1 MAELAVLG
9 TIFSAVSSVVGGIAS
24 MQASQAQAAQ
34 MELQAQAQERQAR
47 ILEDNAA
54 RAQVKAATD
63 AQENDWQ
70 TAAFLGQQLS
80 DQSASGVD
88 IGFGSTKYTRIATR
102 EIGRQDT
109 LNIRQA
115 GDLDAYN
122 YKVQSEDARIGAVS
136 SRMQASAARQAGQF
150 SLLGGILGAGSVI
163 GKSQNPAARTYGFTP
178 PVRPQ
183 VLS

>member
-1 MAELAVLG
+1 MAELATIG
-9 TIFSAVSSVVGGIAS
+9 TIFSALSSVVGGIAS
-24 MQASQAQAAQ
+24 YSASQAQAAQ
-34 MELQAQAQERQAR
+34 MEAQAQAQERQAR
-47 ILEDNAA
+47 IMEDNAV
-54 RAQVKAATD
+54 RAQVKAQTD
-63 AQENDWQ
+63 AQENDFQ

-88 IGFGSTKYTRIATR
+88 VGFGSTKYTRIATR

-115 GDLDAYN
+115 GDLESYN
-122 YKVQSEDARIGAVS
+122 FKVQAQDAISAAAA
-136 SRMQASAARQAGQF
+136 SRAQASASRNAGTF
-150 SLLGGILGAGSVI
+150 GLLGGILGAGSVI